1 MSFVYPSKL
10 GRHATLA
17 IFVALVVV
25 CQAQFSRAAWG
36 TKRLKSS
43 PFSRVRTKLHQ
54 DRCSSGSSCRR
65 LFKPHCG
72 RERAYAAGK
81 TSPGGPSQPVWIPLF
96 DGRTLTPWE
105 VAVFG
110 GEGEVSV
117 EDGQIQLGF
126 GDSLTGITRKG
137 DFPKS
142 DYEIRLEAMRVDGID
157 FFCALTFPVQ
167 DSHCTFVVG
176 GWAGAVVGLSNIDGR
191 DASENKTTRYM
202 AFDDN
207 RWYRIR
213 VRVTADKIQAWIDD
227 ERMVDQGIQ
236 GRRIAIRPEVDLCKP
251 LGIAS
256 WQTRAV
262 LRKIEYRR
270 LTESD

>member
-1 MSFVYPSKL
+1 MSCIFPSRQY
-10 GRHATLA
+10 RHAALA
-17 IFVALVVV
+17 ILVAWAVL
-25 CQAQFSRAAWG
+25 CQAQFAQVAWG
-36 TKRLKSS
+36 AKRSIPSS
-43 PFSRVRTKLHQ
+43 LSRVRTTVHSCRLLSVSQRGGCRK
-54 DRCSSGSSCRR
+54 RCVYRNQPYADGKTPSGSPAQSAW
-65 LFKPHCG
+65 K
-72 RERAYAAGK
+72 
-81 TSPGGPSQPVWIPLF
+81 PLF
-96 DGRTLTPWE
+96 DGRKLGPWE
-105 VAVFG
+105 TAVFG

-117 EDGQIQLGF
+117 EDGKIMLGF
-126 GDSLTGITRKG
+126 GDMLTGVTHKG

-191 DASENKTTRYM
+191 DASENDTTKYM

-227 ERMVDQGIQ
+227 ARLVDQGIR
-236 GRRIAIRPEVDLCKP
+236 GRRIEIRPEVDLCTP

-256 WQTRAV
+256 WQTRAA
-262 LRKIEYRR
+262 LRNIEYRR